1 MNMPMKF
8 RATLGLAGAAATLA
22 VIGAAGSTSISS
34 AVGAAPDN
42 VIVRSSAPITVP
54 YAGPINRQA
63 FAGCLP
69 GEKVISGG
77 ADVDGVAGGT
87 RRGEYFTFIVR
98 DRPMPNSP
106 AGQTPNGWIAEAT
119 NNSAHLSPQGGE
131 NSVLR
136 AYVICAS

>member
-1 MNMPMKF
+1 MQKSSKV
-8 RATLGLAGAAATLA
+8 RRTLGVAAIAATVAGA
-22 VIGAAGSTSISS
+22 GAAGSASISP

-42 VIVRSSAPITVP
+42 VIVRSSAAVTVP

-63 FAGCLP
+63 FATCLP

-77 ADVDGVAGGT
+77 ADVEPVAGGT
-87 RRGEYFTFIVR
+87 RRGEYFTYIVR

-106 AGQTPNGWIAEAT
+106 AGQTPNGWVAEAT
-119 NNSAHLSPQGGE
+119 NNSAHLASEGGE

-136 AYVICAS
+136 AYVVCAS